1 VHTVHSQRSASQLSL
16 GVQRDYSP
24 VYFPHCATGC
34 SSAFCTQV
42 ADLGVFDILTN
53 FSFNMLPSVK
63 ASFPKLVAFAAR
75 MAARPKMAAYLE
87 SPKYT
92 ALFAFPNL
100 EK

>member
-1 VHTVHSQRSASQLSL
+1 MCTPTEARRSLAWAFSAAIRLYTS
-16 GVQRDYSP
+16 YP
-24 VYFPHCATGC
+24 VPGF
-34 SSAFCTQV
+34 SSAFCPQV
-42 ADLGVFDILTN
+42 SDLGVFDILTN

-75 MAARPKMAAYLE
+75 VAARPKMAAYLE